1 MYMSAMLK
9 NDEKLKKA
17 LIPDF
22 PVGCRRMT
30 PGVSYLTALTQ
41 ENVQVVTDDIQ
52 EVCPEGIRLKNG
64 ELIEIDAIV
73 CATGFDLSFVP
84 RFPIIGESENLQD
97 GWRGKTPEAY
107 MSCMVAGMPNYFSK
121 FFPSQPVRRCRKY
134 TNEPQHSSAQTR
146 PSATAAS

>member
-1 MYMSAMLK
+1 MARKILTMYMGAMLK

-41 ENVQVVTDDIQ
+41 ENVDVVTDEVE
-52 EVCPEGIRLKNG
+52 EVCPEGIRLANG
-64 ELIEIDAIV
+64 KLIELDIIV
-73 CATGFDLSFVP
+73 CATGFDLSFIP
-84 RFPIIGESENLQD
+84 RFPIIGESDNLQD
-97 GWRGKTPEAY
+97 RWRGKTPEAY

-121 FFPSQPVRRCRKY
+121 LPPSPINPCAKD
-134 TNEPQHSSAQTR
+134 TNMA
-146 PSATAAS
+146 